1 MPKDP
6 FTFSQF
12 ARARKLA
19 DLQKKGRGEGAP
31 QEPSPAPPGERPRII
46 RPAVTPKP
54 PSGANRRPGK

>member
-19 DLQKKGRGEGAP
+19 ELQKKGRGEAAP
-31 QEPSPAPPGERPRII
+31 GETPPPAPGERPRVI

-54 PSGANRRPGK
+54 PSGAQRKPR